1 MKNIFSPQDS
11 EQFIERINQLRP
23 DKQPQWG
30 KMSVAQMLAH
40 CNVTYEMM
48 YEDKHK
54 KPGMIL
60 RWVLK
65 SFVKPKV
72 VNEEMYPKN
81 NRTAP
86 QFIISDERDFE
97 KEKSRLIA
105 YIRKTQQLGA
115 AHFEG
120 RESHSFG
127 ALTSTE
133 WNNMCAKH
141 LEHHLGQFGV

>member
-1 MKNIFSPQDS
+1 MKNIFSTQDS
-11 EQFIERINQLRP
+11 EQYIDRINQLRP
-23 DKQPQWG
+23 DTQPQWG

-48 YEDKHK
+48 YEDKHP
-54 KPGMIL
+54 KPGMFLRFIL
-60 RWVLK
+60 K
-65 SFVKPKV
+65 TFVKSGV
-72 VNEEMYPKN
+72 VNEKPYPKSS
-81 NRTAP
+81 RTAP
-86 QFIISDERDFE
+86 QFLISDERDFE

-133 WNNMCAKH
+133 WNNLCAKH

>member
-23 DKQPQWG
+23 DTQPQWG

-60 RWVLK
+60 KWVLK

>member
-1 MKNIFSPQDS
+1 MKNIFSAQDS
-11 EQFIERINQLRP
+11 EQYIERINALRP
-23 DKQPQWG
+23 DTQPQWG

-105 YIRKTQQLGA
+105 YIRQTQQLGA

>member
-23 DKQPQWG
+23 DTQPQWG
-30 KMSVAQMLAH
+30 NMSVAQMLAH

-60 RWVLK
+60 KWVLK

-105 YIRKTQQLGA
+105 YIRIAYQLGA
-115 AHFEG
+115 AHFE
-120 RESHSFG
+120 
-127 ALTSTE
+127 
-133 WNNMCAKH
+133 
-141 LEHHLGQFGV
+141 

>member
-23 DKQPQWG
+23 DTQPQWG

-48 YEDKHK
+48 YEDKHI

>member
-23 DKQPQWG
+23 DTQPQWG